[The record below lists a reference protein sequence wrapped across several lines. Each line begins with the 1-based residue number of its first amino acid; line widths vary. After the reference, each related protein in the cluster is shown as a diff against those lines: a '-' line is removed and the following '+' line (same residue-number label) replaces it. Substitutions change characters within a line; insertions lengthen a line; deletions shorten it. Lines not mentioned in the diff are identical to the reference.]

1 MKIQGGLVDRV
12 NACVTATQSSK
23 RWGPIA
29 RRHLTVITYTGRR
42 SGRTFSTPVGYRRT
56 ADGVVIGVR
65 LPDSKAW
72 WRNFLDEG
80 GPISLRLD
88 DAERTGHATAHRDA
102 KGRVS
107 VTVRLTPE
115 A

>member
-1 MKIQGGLVDRV
+1 MRIQGKLLDRF
-12 NACVTATQSSK
+12 NGCVTAAQNSK
-23 RWGPIA
+23 RWGPAA
-29 RRHLTVITYTGRR
+29 RRRLTVITYTGRR

-56 ADGVVIGVR
+56 DDGVVIGVR

-88 DAERTGHATAHRDA
+88 DTDRTGHATAHRDA

-107 VTVRLTPE
+107 VTVRLD